1 MGAQEL
7 GRVARQVGDHP
18 IVEAGARI
26 GYAVNGLLH
35 LMIAWLAVALALH
48 IKAGSAD
55 QSGALGAY
63 AATGLGKVLLWGFV
77 AGFGLL
83 AVWQLAE
90 IFLVAKSSA
99 KVKAA
104 AKAIV
109 YLTVA
114 GSAGAFAVGRTSR
127 GEQQADDFTAALMR
141 APGGPALVIAVGL
154 LVLGIGGYHVFKG
167 ATKRFLRD
175 LRGKP
180 AQAVVVAGQT
190 GYMAKGIALLAVGG
204 LFCAAGFTHQA
215 TKAGGLDSG
224 LRSLLEIP
232 FGPVI
237 VFAVGVGFAC
247 YAVYSFAR
255 ARYAKV

>member
-7 GRVARQVGDHP
+7 SRVARRIGDHP

-48 IKAGSAD
+48 VKAGSAD

-90 IFLVAKSSA
+90 IFLASEGSA
-99 KVKAA
+99 RTKAA

-109 YLTVA
+109 YLAVA
-114 GSAGAFAVGRTSR
+114 GSAAAFAVGRSSR
-127 GEQQADDFTAALMR
+127 GEQQADDFTAALMG
-141 APGGPALVIAVGL
+141 APGGPILVIGVGL
-154 LVLGIGGYHVFKG
+154 LILGVGGYHVFKG

-175 LRGKP
+175 LRQQP
-180 AQAVVVAGQT
+180 ASSVVVAGQT
-190 GYMAKGIALLAVGG
+190 GYVAKGIALLAVGG
-204 LFCAAGFTHQA
+204 LFCVAGFTHQA
-215 TKAGGLDSG
+215 AKAGGLDSG
-224 LRSLLEIP
+224 LRSLLTFP

-237 VFAVGVGFAC
+237 VFAVGIGFAC

-255 ARYAKV
+255 AWYAKV